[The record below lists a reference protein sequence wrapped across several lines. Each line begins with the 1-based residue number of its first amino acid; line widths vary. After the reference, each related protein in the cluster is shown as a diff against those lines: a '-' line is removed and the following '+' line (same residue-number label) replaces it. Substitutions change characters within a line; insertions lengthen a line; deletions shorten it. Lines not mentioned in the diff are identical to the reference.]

1 MGVVVDLSWD
11 FACKEDD
18 APVLHICVM
27 AQVLPL
33 SVVIEGLDFTSP
45 KENLKAIEPYD
56 ETSSESQ
63 SRSHEVLSPW
73 VSLDALSDKLLDY
86 WMSFLYEWL

>member
-11 FACKEDD
+11 SACEEDD

-33 SVVIEGLDFTSP
+33 SIVVEGLDFASP

-63 SRSHEVLSPW
+63 SRSQEVLSHW
-73 VSLDALSDKLLDY
+73 IELDALSDKLFNY